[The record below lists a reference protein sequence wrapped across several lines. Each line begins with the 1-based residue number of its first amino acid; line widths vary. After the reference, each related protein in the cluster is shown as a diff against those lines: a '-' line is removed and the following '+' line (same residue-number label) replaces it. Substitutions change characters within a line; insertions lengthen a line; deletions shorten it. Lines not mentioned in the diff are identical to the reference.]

1 MTAESLGFDHS
12 PFMRFLG
19 LQLVRADEGSVE
31 IRLPFRE
38 EFLRSDGSDWLHGG
52 VVSSLA
58 DIVGDYAVITK
69 TGAGVPT
76 IDLRVVV
83 LSRTAGDHA
92 AMHPGRAEREKNCH
106 EGSGEDDGNHRSS
119 APTPLPMATAT
130 TSTPATCDARN
141 RASKC
146 SRMNSMRR
154 INAPRFP
161 EAAFVHGSPSCVW
174 VL

>member
-1 MTAESLGFDHS
+1 MTAASLGFEHS

-19 LQLVRADEGSVE
+19 LQLVHAEEGSVE

-76 IDLRVVV
+76 IDLRVDYLRPARRGDLVATG
-83 LSRTAGDHA
+83 RTLRVGRTVSVADVEIRDAEGTLVA
-92 AMHPGRAEREKNCH
+92 VGRAVY
-106 EGSGEDDGNHRSS
+106 
-119 APTPLPMATAT
+119 
-130 TSTPATCDARN
+130 
-141 RASKC
+141 AS
-146 SRMNSMRR
+146 
-154 INAPRFP
+154 PRK
-161 EAAFVHGSPSCVW
+161 GD
-174 VL
+174 